1 VRERKVVEMDAASAE
16 LREKVAAAE
25 KAYDAVKK
33 RQGKTK
39 P

>member
-1 VRERKVVEMDAASAE
+1 MDAAIAE
-16 LREKVAAAE
+16 LREKVAAAK
-25 KAYDAVKK
+25 KAYAAVKK

>member
-1 VRERKVVEMDAASAE
+1 VRERKVVEMGAAIAE

-25 KAYDAVKK
+25 TAYVAVKK

-39 P
+39 S

>member
-1 VRERKVVEMDAASAE
+1 MRERKGVEMDAAIAE
-16 LREKVAAAE
+16 LREKVAAA
-25 KAYDAVKK
+25 KTAYAAVKK